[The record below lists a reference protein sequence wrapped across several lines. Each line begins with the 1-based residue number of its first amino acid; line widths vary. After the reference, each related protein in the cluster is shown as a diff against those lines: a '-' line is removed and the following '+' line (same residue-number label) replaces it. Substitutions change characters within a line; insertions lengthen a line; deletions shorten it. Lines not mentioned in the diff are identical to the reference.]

1 MRYEGSIYRPPSEA
15 RSLILQ
21 VTIGCAHNKCTFCS
35 MFIDKK
41 FRIRK
46 LEEVLEDLEY
56 AKLHYG
62 SVGRIFLADGD
73 ALVLKTEHL
82 ITILDEIKRL
92 FPECERIGIY
102 ATPQD
107 ILRKT
112 HEDLKRLH
120 EHGLGIAYVGVESGS
135 DKILKD
141 IKKGVTRDEIIEAG
155 KKINASGIDL
165 SITLISGLGGKDNWK
180 EHAVESGKIISE
192 INPKYVGLLTLMLE
206 PNTELYRDIQEDKF
220 DVMTPEEVLYE
231 TEEMIKNINVS
242 EESIFRSN
250 HASNYLSLKGTLPA
264 DKERLIQQINSA
276 KQHTGMLKDERFRM
290 L

>member
-15 RSLILQ
+15 HSLILQ
-21 VTIGCAHNKCTFCS
+21 ITIGCAHNKCTFCS

-46 LEEVLEDLEY
+46 LEDVIEDIEY

-62 SVGRIFLADGD
+62 TIKRFFLADGD
-73 ALVLKTEHL
+73 ALVLKTDHL
-82 ITILDEIKRL
+82 ITILDHIKRL

-107 ILRKT
+107 ILRKSP
-112 HEDLKRLH
+112 EDLKRLH

-135 DKILKD
+135 EQILKD
-141 IKKGVTRDEIIEAG
+141 VKKGVTRDEIIESG

-165 SITLISGLGGKDNWK
+165 SITLISGLGGKDQWR
-180 EHAVESGKIISE
+180 EHAAETGKIISE
-192 INPKYVGLLTLMLE
+192 MNPKYVGLLTLMLE
-206 PNTELYRDIQEDKF
+206 PGTELYKDIQDGKF
-220 DVMTPEEVLYE
+220 QVLTPEEVLYE
-231 TEEMIKNINVS
+231 TEEMIKHINVS
-242 EESIFRSN
+242 KECIFRSN
-250 HASNYLSLKGTLPA
+250 HASNYFSLKGTLPD
-264 DKERLIQQINSA
+264 DKERLLQQINSA
-276 KQHTGMLKDERFRM
+276 KHNTGMFKDERFRM